1 MPFVELRRN
10 YYATRFLSFIG
21 YYRFKKRGM
30 QFIVFLWHHFPNLLD
45 SSPQAQTLGDER
57 RVAHLGFRC
66 GFYYKLPHVNE
77 KNYK

>member
-1 MPFVELRRN
+1 
-10 YYATRFLSFIG
+10 
-21 YYRFKKRGM
+21 M
-30 QFIVFLWHHFPNLLD
+30 QFLVFLWRHFPNLLV

-77 KNYK
+77 KKTTNNLGGMISDSFEQVTIQLL